1 MFLFLKGLVCLDV
14 PHILDSMNRMNSISS
29 MKHLPKIEKVET
41 FIVSIPRDTPYLGAL
56 GPGEKINAKGYL
68 VRQGNG
74 TIYPTT
80 DRSVLIKI
88 TAEDGTV
95 GWGETYGI
103 IAPKAVTS
111 IIDDVLG
118 PELVGRE
125 ASDPVVIQEDLYNLM
140 RVRGCFGGF
149 YVDAIAGVDIAVW
162 DLFGKLVGMPVV
174 KLLGGQRQSRI
185 PAYVSGLPGGS
196 LEQRLEVARSF
207 MAKGFDAFKYHSV
220 VSFDGIVR
228 EMRVLREGLG
238 PDVSLM
244 VDLHWKFTAQE
255 AIQLIEQL
263 MPYRPYFVEAP
274 CQPEDIEG
282 QAHVGALIK
291 VPLAL
296 GEEWRTVYEYRPR
309 MERRAMSIVQP
320 EMGHIGPS
328 QFMQI
333 GRMANA
339 FHMKVIPHAS
349 IGVGIY
355 QAASLHAAAALP
367 NCPMHEYQHSV
378 FDRNLQHVVTGMRCE
393 AGAFVLPE
401 GPGLG
406 IEPAESLWQFV
417 CSKNSD

>member
-1 MFLFLKGLVCLDV
+1 MMKTKDQG
-14 PHILDSMNRMNSISS
+14 HIG
-29 MKHLPKIEKVET
+29 PKIQSVES
-41 FIVSIPRDTPYLGAL
+41 FIISIPRDVPYLGAL
-56 GPGEKINAKGYL
+56 GPGERVTERGYL
-68 VRQGNG
+68 IRQGNG

-88 TAEDGTV
+88 TADDGTV

-103 IAPKAVTS
+103 VAPTAVTS

-118 PELVGRE
+118 PVIVGR
-125 ASDPVVIQEDLYNLM
+125 DPRDPMVIQEDLYDLM

-162 DLFGKLVGMPVV
+162 DLYGKLLGQPLV
-174 KLLGGQRQSRI
+174 KLLGGQRRNTI
-185 PAYVSGLPGGS
+185 PAYVSGLPGAT
-196 LEQRLEVARSF
+196 LDQRLALARDF
-207 MAKGFDAFKYHSV
+207 QARGFDAFKYAAV
-220 VSFDGIVR
+220 VSFDGIVE

-238 PDVSLM
+238 PDARLM

-255 AIQLIEQL
+255 AIQLVEQL

-274 CQPEDIEG
+274 CQPEDQEG
-282 QAHVGALIK
+282 QAHVGASIK

-333 GRMANA
+333 ARMANA

-349 IGVGIY
+349 IGIGIF

-378 FDRNLQHVVTGMRCE
+378 FDRNLQYVQTSMRCA
-393 AGAFVLPE
+393 AGAFTLPE

-406 IEPAESLWQFV
+406 IEPADSLWQFL
-417 CSKNSD
+417 CPKT

>member
-1 MFLFLKGLVCLDV
+1 MFA
-14 PHILDSMNRMNSISS
+14 
-29 MKHLPKIEKVET
+29 KIKTVES

-56 GPGEKINAKGYL
+56 GPDERVTERGYL
-68 VRQGNG
+68 IRQGNG

-88 TAEDGTV
+88 TADDGTV

-103 IAPKAVTS
+103 VAPTAVTS

-118 PELVGRE
+118 PVIVGRDPR
-125 ASDPVVIQEDLYNLM
+125 DPVVIQEDLYDLM

-162 DLFGKLVGMPVV
+162 DLYGKLLGQPLV
-174 KLLGGQRQSRI
+174 KLLGGQRRATI
-185 PAYVSGLPGGS
+185 PAYVSGLPATT
-196 LEQRLEVARSF
+196 LDQRLALARRF
-207 MAKGFDAFKYHSV
+207 QAQGFNAFKYAAV
-220 VSFDGIVR
+220 VSFDGIVQ

-238 PDVSLM
+238 PDARLM

-255 AIQLIEQL
+255 AIQLVEQL

-274 CQPEDIEG
+274 CQPEDQEG
-282 QAHVGALIK
+282 QAHVGASIK

-320 EMGHIGPS
+320 EMGHTGPS

-333 GRMANA
+333 ARMANA

-349 IGVGIY
+349 IGIGIF

-378 FDRNLQHVVTGMRCE
+378 FDRNLQYVQTSMRCA
-393 AGAFVLPE
+393 AGVFTLPD
-401 GPGLG
+401 GPSLG
-406 IEPAESLWQFV
+406 IEPTDSLWQFL
-417 CSKNSD
+417 CPKT

>member
-1 MFLFLKGLVCLDV
+1 MFPRIKT
-14 PHILDSMNRMNSISS
+14 
-29 MKHLPKIEKVET
+29 VET

-56 GPGEKINAKGYL
+56 GPGERVTERGYL
-68 VRQGNG
+68 IRQGNG

-88 TAEDGTV
+88 TADDGTV

-103 IAPKAVTS
+103 VAPTAVTS

-118 PELVGRE
+118 PVIVGR
-125 ASDPVVIQEDLYNLM
+125 DPRDPMVIQEDLYDLM

-162 DLFGKLVGMPVV
+162 DLYGKLLGQPLV
-174 KLLGGQRQSRI
+174 KLLGGQRRAAV
-185 PAYVSGLPGGS
+185 PAYVSGLPGAS
-196 LEQRLEVARSF
+196 LDQRLTVARGF
-207 MAKGFDAFKYHSV
+207 QAQGFDAFKYAAV
-220 VSFDGIVR
+220 VSFDGIVE

-238 PDVSLM
+238 PDVKLM

-255 AIQLIEQL
+255 AIQLVDQL

-274 CQPEDIEG
+274 CQPEDQEG
-282 QAHVGALIK
+282 QAHVGASIR

-296 GEEWRTVYEYRPR
+296 GEEWRTVFEYRPR

-320 EMGHIGPS
+320 EMGHTGLS

-333 GRMANA
+333 ARMANA

-349 IGVGIY
+349 IGIGIF

-378 FDRNLQHVVTGMRCE
+378 FDRNLQYVQTSMRCA
-393 AGAFVLPE
+393 AGAFTLPD

-406 IEPAESLWQFV
+406 IEPADSLWQFL
-417 CSKNSD
+417 CPKL